1 MNCFFIVV
9 VLSSIGS
16 IVFVVDIFDSVV
28 IANAV
33 AVVVIAMKVMRL
45 KKIMAVKIHFHIFIV
60 FVKFVFVCA
69 QRNIKQNLPK
79 NSVVRI

>member
-9 VLSSIGS
+9 VVSSIGS
-16 IVFVVDIFDSVV
+16 IVFVVDIFDAVV

-60 FVKFVFVCA
+60 FCKKLF
-69 QRNIKQNLPK
+69 L
-79 NSVVRI
+79 SVLKGI